1 MNWDSQL
8 SSILSVADGSV
19 AKMRERLT
27 SPGKFSKGENL
38 FPAREWIP
46 DFDLDPPAPPPRA
59 PLPRQP
65 SPSHSSG
72 VQWADVDALQSQLQM
87 QSQAIDSLT
96 KKLHDMEKDRLSQQ
110 RHIQTL
116 QDVIRKKRVKPPRI
130 LTSIGRIVILAYQKE
145 VHSLREDLR
154 ESERERDKPQRGQS
168 PGAERMMEQWR
179 REVGRELSSLRGHIT
194 RATSLGNLEESFNSK
209 IRREELEHLRR
220 EVDQLKTRLRRQE
233 EDVFLQQSEARET
246 RRQYERSCKTLEE
259 LTESYRTHS
268 TDLAK
273 NVSQYSH
280 TQQEV
285 RQIRMVVSELKD
297 KVRSLTLQE
306 HEPTPL
312 LSVHTSGASPVSLP
326 HGHSRGVRVE
336 EPDSD
341 SEDFSL
347 TPSLAEISSDDLSW
361 LDDKDSALPQKPQ
374 VRLSV
379 QSRRSDFSCP
389 GSDLEDNDESGDEE
403 DLLDYNVDP
412 DLASDLSLNDL

>member
-116 QDVIRKKRVKPPRI
+116 QE
-130 LTSIGRIVILAYQKE
+130 E